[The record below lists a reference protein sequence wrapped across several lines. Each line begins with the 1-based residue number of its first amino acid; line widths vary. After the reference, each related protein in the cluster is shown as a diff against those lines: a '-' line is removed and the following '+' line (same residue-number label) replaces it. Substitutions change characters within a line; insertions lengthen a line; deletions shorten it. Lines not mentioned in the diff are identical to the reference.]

1 MGRFGFEQNLLLLTL
16 CRLRFDP
23 NVVAGDLRPV
33 NDVLQRDLQA
43 WWPLVGTEAYDPHN
57 QLGDD
62 EPALQLLGEFSLS
75 LSASRHSMGL
85 IDRYFDKDN
94 TNNHRG
100 FTGDMLRGRLQQL
113 LMDIDRVSVWSI
125 ARPIPTRPSKESP
138 RTKIFSWK
146 EDLKIVALSLGFY
159 HSVHGDIS
167 DRFWSPSPRELDELC
182 ERLGRSRLFQGE
194 PRRSD
199 VEAVLCSLEMIF
211 DVPVSEGQED
221 DQDLCDEKPPRTAG
235 PVSIVAAP
243 PQKLSGTLSTPSV
256 PRKRPSNDAL
266 ADRKRLK
273 G

>member
-167 DRFWSPSPRELDELC
+167 VKALAY
-182 ERLGRSRLFQGE
+182 
-194 PRRSD
+194 
-199 VEAVLCSLEMIF
+199 AVGV
-211 DVPVSEGQED
+211 DN
-221 DQDLCDEKPPRTAG
+221 TAG
-235 PVSIVAAP
+235 YYPPFCVVVTRYCVDSLVCGQLNFALPVRR
-243 PQKLSGTLSTPSV
+243 TEW
-256 PRKRPSNDAL
+256 
-266 ADRKRLK
+266 
-273 G
+273 